1 MDFSFQHVV
10 DAIGFLTTELSI
22 LVNPQ
27 NDNYVAKIEKLISI
41 LSLKI
46 IRIINLL
53 MRSLII

>member
-27 NDNYVAKIEKLISI
+27 NDNNVAKIDKFISI
-41 LSLKI
+41 LTS
-46 IRIINLL
+46 N
-53 MRSLII
+53 M